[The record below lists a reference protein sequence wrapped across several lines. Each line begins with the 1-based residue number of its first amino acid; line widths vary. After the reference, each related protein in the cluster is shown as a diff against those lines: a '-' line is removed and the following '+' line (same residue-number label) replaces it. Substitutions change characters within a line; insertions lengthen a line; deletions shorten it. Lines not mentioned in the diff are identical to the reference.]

1 MTSVLFPRLLERQ
14 DLTDVALRVG
24 DETLSYRAL
33 AALVTA
39 HRIRLEGLHVTP
51 GSTVALYTD
60 PSIDTLATA
69 VALVQA
75 GYVLVPLDPKLGER
89 ELEHIAKDAD
99 PQVALAVD
107 PALVSGKLGAVV
119 TLETAVTPH
128 ELDPATLR
136 PLTAADPALL
146 LYTSGTT
153 GLPKGVQLSSEA
165 IAADLDGLA
174 DAWDWTERD
183 TIVHA
188 LPVFHVHGLVLGLFG
203 AIRRGG
209 CLAWV
214 PRFSPEAITDALARE
229 SARPERSAVLF
240 SVPTMVHRLA
250 EHAETSATCRD
261 ALRGAR
267 LLVSGSAALPAREHE
282 RIERLAGQ
290 RMIERY
296 GMTETLI
303 TCAMRAD
310 GDRRAGVV
318 GRPIAGVEVRVRPSE
333 DDERMGELEVR
344 GPTLMLGYLNR
355 PDATAEV
362 MRDGWFSTGDLAVIE
377 DDGVVRLVGRKATDL
392 IKCGGYRIG
401 AGEIEGALLE
411 HPAVAEVAVIGAPD
425 PDLGERIV
433 AFLVLRPEPSVED
446 AALIDHVAKLLSPHK
461 RPREIHRVAALPRNA
476 MGKVQK
482 KHLRDALARDGEP

>member
-1 MTSVLFPRLLERQ
+1 
-14 DLTDVALRVG
+14 
-24 DETLSYRAL
+24 
-33 AALVTA
+33 
-39 HRIRLEGLHVTP
+39 
-51 GSTVALYTD
+51 VALYTD
-60 PSIDTLATA
+60 PSASTLAAA

-75 GYVLVPLDPKLGER
+75 GYVLLPLDPRLGER
-89 ELEHIAKDAD
+89 ELEHIARDAD
-99 PQVALAVD
+99 PEVALALD
-107 PALVSGKLGAVV
+107 PAAVSGRLGAVV
-119 TLETAVTPH
+119 TLETAAPPRL
-128 ELDPATLR
+128 LDPGTLR

-153 GLPKGVQLSSEA
+153 GMPKGVLLSSEA
-165 IAADLDGLA
+165 LAYDLDALA
-174 DAWDWTERD
+174 DAWDWTSAD

-209 CLAWV
+209 CLRWV
-214 PRFSPEAITDALARE
+214 PRFSPEAITAALSIE
-229 SARPERSAVLF
+229 SAREGRHAVLF
-240 SVPTMVHRLA
+240 AVPTMVHRLA
-250 EHAETSATCRD
+250 EYAETNAACRD
-261 ALRGAR
+261 ALAGAR
-267 LLVSGSAALPAREHE
+267 LLVSGSAALPGREHE

-318 GRPIAGVEVRVRPSE
+318 GKPIAGIEVRLRRHEE
-333 DDERMGELEVR
+333 DDAMGELQVR
-344 GPTLMLGYLNR
+344 GPTLMLGYLNL

-377 DDGVVRLVGRKATDL
+377 DDGVVRLVGRMATDL

-411 HPAVAEVAVIGAPD
+411 HPAIAEAAVLGAPD

-433 AFLVLRPEPSVED
+433 AFVVLRRGHTFDGAVED

-482 KHLRDALARDGEP
+482 KHLLDVL